1 MWPAIALLYCV
12 SSSTLSGFG
21 VAMGLKSHEKRSEYS
36 AAEISQW
43 LLALVELLLLVLLEL
58 LLVELSLVEMKD
70 LLVVG
75 VLVLEG
81 FAEFGVEAIDFPGP
95 P

>member
-1 MWPAIALLYCV
+1 MRPAIALLYCV
-12 SSSTLSGFG
+12 PSSTFSRFG
-21 VAMGLKSHEKRSEYS
+21 VAMGLKSHEKRSEHS
-36 AAEISQW
+36 VAEISQG
-43 LLALVELLLLVLLEL
+43 LLVLLEL
-58 LLVELSLVEMKD
+58 LLVELSLVEMND

-81 FAEFGVEAIDFPGP
+81 FAEFGVEATDFPGP